1 MRWGLHAGGNDTG
14 QRGREVIALVG
25 RSKRD
30 GSLIKPF
37 KDSSTVPFTAQLVH
51 LDQAV
56 VFFLRAQIHQLVA
69 FAVDAVVQ
77 IPEPDDPFVLE
88 DLV

>member
-1 MRWGLHAGGNDTG
+1 
-14 QRGREVIALVG
+14 
-25 RSKRD
+25 
-30 GSLIKPF
+30 
-37 KDSSTVPFTAQLVH
+37 
-51 LDQAV
+51 
-56 VFFLRAQIHQLVA
+56 LRAQIHQLVA